1 MMSMSIPTQLR
12 INAERLRVDLDE
24 LALIGQTDEGGV
36 TRLAFSQD
44 DVRAR
49 NWFANRIEDAGLY
62 VHDDEVGNISGV
74 LFSSSPQPKTLL
86 IGSHL
91 DTVPNGG
98 LYDGSLGVL
107 AGLECL
113 RCIKEAGISL
123 PVNIEVISF
132 SDQEGSWQSFL
143 GSLGLAGLLRELRPN
158 DYRQSV
164 NALRAALDT
173 VGIRDTEIQMARR
186 DPASLLAYLELHI
199 EQGDRLDQAG
209 LDLGLVTGVVGRTM
223 LHITFRGE
231 STHAATTRRERR
243 RDALH
248 GAADYITRAYDLLAQ
263 EFPDGIFNCGD
274 VDVKPGQFNVIPSK
288 AVLRVECRHPDEI
301 TLERME
307 ERLCHLAYE
316 CAEEHQLN
324 ATCETIL
331 HRPAVDM
338 TQSILRTMETVCQEQ
353 GYSYQRMISL
363 AGHDAQILSL
373 ITPTAML
380 FVPTVDGL
388 SHTPHEF
395 THWQHIEAGANVLL
409 QTILRLAT
417 DA

>member
-1 MMSMSIPTQLR
+1 MMAIPTQLR
-12 INAERLRVDLDE
+12 INAERLKTDLDD

-49 NWFANRIEDAGLY
+49 NWFANRIEDAGLL
-62 VHDDEVGNISGV
+62 VRDDEVGNVSGI
-74 LFSSSPQPKTLL
+74 LPSAHPHAKTLL

-98 LYDGSLGVL
+98 RYDGSLGVL

-113 RCIKEAGISL
+113 RCVREAGLAL
-123 PVNIEVISF
+123 PVHLETINY
-132 SDQEGSWQSFL
+132 SDQEGTWQSFF
-143 GSLGLAGLLRELRPN
+143 GSMGFAGLLRDLRPN
-158 DYRQSV
+158 DYNQPV
-164 NALRAALDT
+164 TAMRAALDT
-173 VGIRDTEIQMARR
+173 VGIRDSEIHLARR
-186 DPASLLAYLELHI
+186 DPSTLLAYLELHI
-199 EQGDRLDQAG
+199 EQGDRLDVAG
-209 LDLGLVTGVVGRTM
+209 RELGLVTGVVGRTM
-223 LHITFRGE
+223 LQVTFRGE

-248 GAADYITRAYDLLAQ
+248 GAAHYITRAYDVIAD
-263 EFPDGIFNCGD
+263 EYPEGIFNCGD

-288 AVLRVECRHPDEI
+288 AVLRVECRHPDER
-301 TLERME
+301 TLARME

-316 CAEEHQLN
+316 SAEEHQLK

-338 TQSILRTMETVCQEQ
+338 TDSIIRTMEQICQEQ
-353 GYSYQRMISL
+353 GHTYQRIVSL
-363 AGHDAQILSL
+363 AGHDAQVLSL
-373 ITPTAML
+373 ITPTAMI

-395 THWQHIEAGANVLL
+395 THWNHIEAGANVLL
-409 QTILRLAT
+409 QTVLHLAEQ
-417 DA
+417 A

>member
-1 MMSMSIPTQLR
+1 MMAIPTQLR

-49 NWFANRIEDAGLY
+49 NWFANRIEDAGLF
-62 VHDDEVGNISGV
+62 VHDDEVGNISGILV
-74 LFSSSPQPKTLL
+74 SDNPHAKTLL
-86 IGSHL
+86 VGSHL

-98 LYDGSLGVL
+98 IYDGSLGVL

-113 RCIKEAGISL
+113 RCIKESGLSL
-123 PVNIEVISF
+123 PVHLEVISF
-132 SDQEGSWQSFL
+132 SDQEGSWQSFF
-143 GSLGLAGLLRELRPN
+143 GSMGLAGLLRDLRPN

-173 VGIRDTEIQMARR
+173 VGIRDSEIQMARR

-199 EQGDRLDQAG
+199 EQGDRLDEAG

-248 GAADYITRAYDLLAQ
+248 GAADYITRAYDLLAE
-263 EFPDGIFNCGD
+263 EFPEGIFNCGD

-288 AVLRVECRHPDEI
+288 AVLRVECRHPDEV

-307 ERLCHLAYE
+307 ERLCQLAYE
-316 CAEEHQLN
+316 CAEEHMLN

-409 QTILRLAT
+409 QTILRLAE

>member
-1 MMSMSIPTQLR
+1 MMAIPIQLR
-12 INAERLRVDLDE
+12 INAERLRNDLDE
-24 LALIGQTDEGGV
+24 LAQIGQTDEGGI
-36 TRLAFSQD
+36 TRLALSQD

-49 NWFANRIEDAGLY
+49 NWFANQIEEAGLI
-62 VHDDEVGNISGV
+62 VHDDEVGNVSGILV
-74 LFSSSPQPKTLL
+74 SNNPDAKTLL

-98 LYDGSLGVL
+98 RYDGSLGVL

-113 RCIKEAGISL
+113 RVIKESGITL
-123 PVNIEVISF
+123 PVHLEAVSF
-132 SDQEGSWQSFL
+132 SDQEGTWQSFF
-143 GSLGLAGLLRELRPN
+143 GSMGLTGMLRELRPN

-164 NALRAALDT
+164 NAMRAALDT
-173 VGIRDTEIQMARR
+173 VGIRDNEIYRARR
-186 DPASLLAYLELHI
+186 HPDSIFAYLELHI
-199 EQGDRLDQAG
+199 EQGDRLDAAG
-209 LDLGLVTGVVGRTM
+209 IDLGLVTGVLGRTM
-223 LHITFRGE
+223 LHVTFRGE

-248 GAADYITRAYDLLAQ
+248 GAAHYITRAYDIVS
-263 EFPDGIFNCGD
+263 EEYPEGIFNCGD

-288 AVLRVECRHPDEI
+288 AVLRVECRHPEEK
-301 TLERME
+301 TLARME
-307 ERLCHLAYE
+307 ERLCQLAYE

-338 TQSILRTMETVCQEQ
+338 THSILRTMETICQER
-353 GYSYQRMISL
+353 GHTYQRMISL

-373 ITPTAML
+373 FVPTAML

-395 THWQHIEAGANVLL
+395 THWHHIEAGANVLL
-409 QTILRLAT
+409 ETILRLVGEPQI
-417 DA
+417 